1 MALAERTQASTIPN
15 YRNEVKRVLK
25 PEYLKPDKTNLLW
38 FPFHA
43 IVIGA
48 CLWTLKTHFSYWTAP
63 LLALVIGHSMACM
76 GFVAHD
82 ICHGASVRNPILRD
96 FLACLG
102 FSPFGIGAYLW
113 RRWHNSDHHNN
124 TQVEGIDPDHLF
136 TMEDYKDNPI
146 LKGLYKLSPLMRNL
160 IIFSS
165 FSYRMT
171 QQTIRMM
178 ITYLRSAKSTNYNRF
193 VLIIQFVVPIS
204 LWVALTLSMG
214 TQVFWWGYFVP
225 LLVGNAVAI
234 AYIATNHFLNPLAD
248 DRDVLATSLTVTHPK
263 WLFWLD
269 NLHSHFGAHV
279 AHHLFPQA
287 PARYGRQI
295 EAKIAELYPDRY
307 HSMPMAAALIL
318 LWKTPWIYEDKETLI
333 DPHRQLRYKTLG
345 NGMRWLNWRAR
356 KKERLEKKAAAEAVV
371 SVEP

>member
-1 MALAERTQASTIPN
+1 
-15 YRNEVKRVLK
+15 
-25 PEYLKPDKTNLLW
+25 
-38 FPFHA
+38 
-43 IVIGA
+43 VIGVS
-48 CLWTLKTHFSYWTAP
+48 LWLLTTHFSWWLAP
-63 LLALVIGHSMACM
+63 ILSLVIGHSFACL

-82 ICHGASVRNPILRD
+82 ICHGSSVQTPVLRD
-96 FLACLG
+96 FLAGLG
-102 FSPFGIGAYLW
+102 FSAFGIGPYLW

-146 LKGLYKLSPLMRNL
+146 LRGLYKLSPLARNL

-165 FSYRMT
+165 FTYRMT

-178 ITYLRSAKSTNYNRF
+178 ITYLKSPKSTNWNRF
-193 VLIIQFVVPIS
+193 VLIVQFLVPIS
-204 LWVALTLSMG
+204 LWVALTLSLG

-225 LLVGNAVAI
+225 LLVGNAIAI
-234 AYIATNHFLNPLAD
+234 SYIATNHFLNPLAD

-263 WLFWLD
+263 WLSWLD
-269 NLHSHFGAHV
+269 ALHSHFGAHV

-295 EAKIAELYPDRY
+295 EAKIAELFPDRY
-307 HSMPMAAALIL
+307 HTMPMWQALVL

-333 DPHRQLRYKTLG
+333 DPHRQIRHKTLG
-345 NGMRWLNWRAR
+345 RGLAWLRRR
-356 KKERLEKKAAAEAVV
+356 KSKAVV
-371 SVEP
+371 EAKN